1 VGGVDADIGLGTGLR
16 YLATL
21 IRPARHPR
29 DVHSAMDVSHTAGA
43 QNGTVYRSLRTRLRH
58 AWRAGE
64 HTLWPDVALAA
75 VLSLA
80 AVWLTLHA
88 EDVSG
93 GEELSPLPLP
103 EPSGR
108 PLPAP
113 PVVARDLVS
122 NLLITVP
129 LIGRRRWPLACLTVQ
144 FAGLLPFDTRINAAT
159 LAALLIGAY
168 SLAVYGR
175 SALLSMSALLV
186 AAGVTA
192 GVKTNTWP
200 PLPERA
206 GAFAIL
212 LPIGLFGVAIRAAR
226 SRARASEQRADA
238 LKREQ
243 QATTRLAVA
252 QEQTRIARE
261 LHDVVSHHV
270 SVMTIQAGAAGKV
283 LDADPEQARSALS
296 AIEASGRETMTELRY
311 LLGVLTPGSTD
322 DLLHPQP
329 GLDQLDALIDNVRQ
343 AGQPVSARRTPIALP
358 RGMDLTAYRVV
369 QEALTNALRH
379 APGARTDI
387 VITTEPSTEP
397 PSAASTADGR
407 TELVIEVTND
417 APPPGTPPGGAG
429 SGTGLLGLA
438 ERLRLYEGTLETG
451 RRVGGGFWV
460 RARMPLDATSG
471 LEAPLR
477 TA

>member
-1 VGGVDADIGLGTGLR
+1 MGPVD
-16 YLATL
+16 
-21 IRPARHPR
+21 R
-29 DVHSAMDVSHTAGA
+29 D
-43 QNGTVYRSLRTRLRH
+43 LRTRLLR

-64 HTLWPDVALAA
+64 HSLWPDVALAA

-80 AVWLTLHA
+80 AAWLTIRG
-88 EDVSG
+88 EGGSGGGDVSLLPQPEPFDG
-93 GEELSPLPLP
+93 PLPTPRSAVLL
-103 EPSGR
+103 S
-108 PLPAP
+108 L
-113 PVVARDLVS
+113 LV
-122 NLLITVP
+122 TVP

-144 FAGLLPFDTRINAAT
+144 FAGLLAFEHDVNAAT

-175 SALLSMSALLV
+175 SALLSMSTLLV
-186 AAGVTA
+186 AAGITA
-192 GVKTNTWP
+192 GLRTNTWP

-226 SRARASEQRADA
+226 SRARASEQRAEA
-238 LKREQ
+238 LEREQ
-243 QATTRLAVA
+243 QTATRLAVA
-252 QEQTRIARE
+252 QEQARIARE

-270 SVMTIQAGAAGKV
+270 GVMTIQAGAAGKV
-283 LDADPEQARSALS
+283 LDAHPEQARSALS
-296 AIEASGRETMTELRY
+296 AIEASGRETMTELRH
-311 LLGVLTPGSTD
+311 LLGVLTPGPTD

-329 GLDQLDALIDNVRQ
+329 GLDQLDALIENVRQ
-343 AGQPVSARRTPIALP
+343 AGQPVSARRTPVALP

-397 PSAASTADGR
+397 SSAASTADGR
-407 TELVIEVTND
+407 TDLVIEVTND
-417 APPPGTPPGGAG
+417 APPPGTPPGAGVG

-438 ERLRLYEGTLETG
+438 ERLRLYGGTLETG
-451 RRVGGGFWV
+451 QRVGGGFRV
-460 RARMPLDATSG
+460 RARMPLDATSR
-471 LEAPLR
+471 LEAPLEP
-477 TA
+477 A

>member
-1 VGGVDADIGLGTGLR
+1 MGPV
-16 YLATL
+16 
-21 IRPARHPR
+21 HR
-29 DVHSAMDVSHTAGA
+29 D
-43 QNGTVYRSLRTRLRH
+43 LRTRLRH

-64 HTLWPDVALAA
+64 HGLWLDVALAA

-80 AVWLTLHA
+80 AVWLTIRTG
-88 EDVSG
+88 DGSG
-93 GEELSPLPLP
+93 GGDLPLVPLPGPSDGPLP
-103 EPSGR
+103 EPPSDV
-108 PLPAP
+108 PSEL
-113 PVVARDLVS
+113 ARDLVL

-129 LIGRRRWPLACLTVQ
+129 LIWRRRWPLACLTVQ
-144 FAGLLPFDTRINAAT
+144 FTGLLLFEHGVNTAT

-186 AAGVTA
+186 AAGITT
-192 GVKTNTWP
+192 GLRTNTWP

-226 SRARASEQRADA
+226 SRARAADQRAEA
-238 LKREQ
+238 LQREQ
-243 QATTRLAVA
+243 QAATRLAVA
-252 QEQTRIARE
+252 EEQARIARE

-283 LDADPEQARSALS
+283 LDADPEQVRGALS
-296 AIEASGRETMTELRY
+296 AIEASGRETMAELRH
-311 LLGVLTPGSTD
+311 LLGVLTPGPTD

-329 GLDQLDALIDNVRQ
+329 GLDQLDALIDHVRQ
-343 AGQPVSARRTPIALP
+343 AGQPVSARRTPVALP

-379 APGARTDI
+379 APGARTEI
-387 VITTEPSTEP
+387 VITTAPSTES
-397 PSAASTADGR
+397 PSAVADAG
-407 TELVIEVTND
+407 TDLVIEVTND
-417 APPPGTPPGGAG
+417 APPPGIPPGAGVG

-438 ERLRLYEGTLETG
+438 ERLRLYGGTLETG
-451 RRVGGGFWV
+451 RRVGGGFRV
-460 RARMPLDATSG
+460 RARMPLDATAR
-471 LEAPLR
+471 LEAPVE

>member
-1 VGGVDADIGLGTGLR
+1 MGPVD
-16 YLATL
+16 
-21 IRPARHPR
+21 R
-29 DVHSAMDVSHTAGA
+29 D
-43 QNGTVYRSLRTRLRH
+43 LRTRLLR

-64 HTLWPDVALAA
+64 HSLWPDVTLAA

-80 AVWLTLHA
+80 AVWLTIRGG
-88 EDVSG
+88 DGSG
-93 GEELSPLPLP
+93 GGEVSLLPPP
-103 EPSGR
+103 EPSDG
-108 PLPAP
+108 PLPTP
-113 PVVARDLVS
+113 RSGVLLS
-122 NLLITVP
+122 LLITVP

-144 FAGLLPFDTRINAAT
+144 FAGLLAFDHDVNAAT

-186 AAGVTA
+186 AAGITA
-192 GVKTNTWP
+192 GLRTNTWP

-226 SRARASEQRADA
+226 SRARASEQRAEA
-238 LKREQ
+238 LEREQ
-243 QATTRLAVA
+243 QTATRLAVA
-252 QEQTRIARE
+252 QEQARIARE

-270 SVMTIQAGAAGKV
+270 GVMTIQAGAAGKV
-283 LDADPEQARSALS
+283 LDAHPEQARSALS
-296 AIEASGRETMTELRY
+296 AIEASGRETMTELRH
-311 LLGVLTPGSTD
+311 LLGVLTPGPTD

-329 GLDQLDALIDNVRQ
+329 GLDQLDALIDNVRR
-343 AGQPVSARRTPIALP
+343 AGQPVSARRTPVALP

-397 PSAASTADGR
+397 SSAASTADGR
-407 TELVIEVTND
+407 TDLVIEVTND
-417 APPPGTPPGGAG
+417 APPPGTPPGAGVG

-438 ERLRLYEGTLETG
+438 ERLRLYGGTLETG
-451 RRVGGGFWV
+451 RRVGGGFRV
-460 RARMPLDATSG
+460 RARMPLDATSR
-471 LEAPLR
+471 LEAPLEP
-477 TA
+477 A

>member
-1 VGGVDADIGLGTGLR
+1 MGPVD
-16 YLATL
+16 
-21 IRPARHPR
+21 R
-29 DVHSAMDVSHTAGA
+29 D
-43 QNGTVYRSLRTRLRH
+43 LRTRLLR

-64 HTLWPDVALAA
+64 HSLWPDVALAA

-80 AVWLTLHA
+80 AVWLTIRG
-88 EDVSG
+88 EGGSG
-93 GEELSPLPLP
+93 GGDVPLLPPPEPFDGPLPTP
-103 EPSGR
+103 RSGV
-108 PLPAP
+108 LLSL
-113 PVVARDLVS
+113 LV
-122 NLLITVP
+122 TVP

-144 FAGLLPFDTRINAAT
+144 FAGLLAFDHDVNAAT

-186 AAGVTA
+186 AAGITA
-192 GVKTNTWP
+192 GLRTNTWP

-226 SRARASEQRADA
+226 SRARASEQRAEA
-238 LKREQ
+238 LEREQ
-243 QATTRLAVA
+243 QTATRLAVA
-252 QEQTRIARE
+252 QEQARIARE

-270 SVMTIQAGAAGKV
+270 GVMTIQAGAAGKV
-283 LDADPEQARSALS
+283 LDAHPEQARSALS
-296 AIEASGRETMTELRY
+296 AIEASGRETMTELRH
-311 LLGVLTPGSTD
+311 LLGVLTPGPTD

-329 GLDQLDALIDNVRQ
+329 GLDQLDALIEGVRQ
-343 AGQPVSARRTPIALP
+343 AGQPVSARRTPVALP
-358 RGMDLTAYRVV
+358 RGIDLTAYRVV

-387 VITTEPSTEP
+387 AITTEPSTEP
-397 PSAASTADGR
+397 SSAASTADRGID
-407 TELVIEVTND
+407 LVIEVTND
-417 APPPGTPPGGAG
+417 APPPGTPPGAGAG

-438 ERLRLYEGTLETG
+438 ERLRLYGGTLETG
-451 RRVGGGFWV
+451 RRVGGGFRV
-460 RARMPLDATSG
+460 RARMPLDATAR
-471 LEAPLR
+471 LEAPLE

>member
-1 VGGVDADIGLGTGLR
+1 M
-16 YLATL
+16 
-21 IRPARHPR
+21 RP
-29 DVHSAMDVSHTAGA
+29 VHRV
-43 QNGTVYRSLRTRLRH
+43 LRTRLLR

-64 HTLWPDVALAA
+64 HSLWPDVALAA

-80 AVWLTLHA
+80 AAWLTLRG
-88 EDVSG
+88 EGVSG
-93 GEELSPLPLP
+93 GGDVPLLPLPLP
-103 EPSGR
+103 EPPAG

-113 PVVARDLVS
+113 PSGVARDLVL

-129 LIGRRRWPLACLTVQ
+129 LIWRRRWPLACLTIQ
-144 FAGLLPFDTRINAAT
+144 FAGLLPAETGVNAAT
-159 LAALLIGAY
+159 LVALLIGAY

-175 SALLSMSALLV
+175 SALLSMSVLLV
-186 AAGVTA
+186 AAGLTA
-192 GVKTNTWP
+192 GVFTNTWP

-226 SRARASEQRADA
+226 SRARASDQRAEA
-238 LKREQ
+238 LEREQ
-243 QATTRLAVA
+243 QAATRLAVA
-252 QEQTRIARE
+252 QEQARIARE

-296 AIEASGRETMTELRY
+296 AIEASGRETMTELRH
-311 LLGVLTPGSTD
+311 LLGVLTPGPTD

-329 GLDQLDALIDNVRQ
+329 GLDQLDALIEGVRQ
-343 AGQPVSARRTPIALP
+343 AGQPVSARRTPVALP
-358 RGMDLTAYRVV
+358 RGIDLTAYRVV

-397 PSAASTADGR
+397 ASAASTADRG
-407 TELVIEVTND
+407 TDLVIEVTND
-417 APPPGTPPGGAG
+417 APPPGTLPGAGGG

-438 ERLRLYEGTLETG
+438 ERLRLYGGTLETG
-451 RRVGGGFWV
+451 RRVGGGFRV
-460 RARMPLDATSG
+460 RARMPLDATPRR
-471 LEAPLR
+471 EAPLE